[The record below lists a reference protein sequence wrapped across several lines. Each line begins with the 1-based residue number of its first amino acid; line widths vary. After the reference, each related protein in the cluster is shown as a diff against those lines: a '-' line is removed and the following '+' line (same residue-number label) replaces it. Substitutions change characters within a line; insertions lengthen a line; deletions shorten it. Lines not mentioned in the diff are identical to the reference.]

1 MRSGQVVGVPGE
13 NWSAIH
19 TCLRK
24 GCRGLAGGSTLARL
38 LAEAGLK
45 RNSRGLPP
53 LQVEQ
58 ILAWVEA
65 EQQATGKWPIRQSG
79 PVRAAPGETWAGIDG
94 DLRRGARGLP
104 GGATL
109 AGVLR
114 LYRNILLRS
123 HWLLPFSDGQRT
135 IATPAQ
141 WVALLVSRGALQEP
155 DVLETLLERQRK
167 FQRACVGE

>member
-1 MRSGQVVGVPGE
+1 
-13 NWSAIH
+13 
-19 TCLRK
+19 
-24 GCRGLAGGSTLARL
+24 
-38 LAEAGLK
+38 
-45 RNSRGLPP
+45 
-53 LQVEQ
+53 
-58 ILAWVEA
+58 
-65 EQQATGKWPIRQSG
+65 
-79 PVRAAPGETWAGIDG
+79 
-94 DLRRGARGLP
+94 LP